1 MKILV
6 TGGAGFIGSHIV
18 EAYLVAGHDV
28 AVIDNLATGRRANC
42 PEGARLHEVDIHAR
56 ETERIFADFRP
67 DIVNHL
73 AAQASV
79 KVSTGDIVFDL
90 EVNGGG
96 TARIAD
102 LCVKNG
108 VKKLIYASSG
118 GTVYGNPDSLPVRE
132 DHPLRPVSPYGMSKL
147 VGEQYIGLM
156 HRLHGLQYTVLRYS
170 NAFGPRQDPNGEAGV
185 VAIFTGKMLAGEQ
198 CTIDGDG
205 DQRKDYIYVGD
216 IARAN
221 VIALEAGANGTYNI
235 GTGEGTSVN
244 TIFKALQA
252 ETGDAT
258 PAHHGPPRIG
268 DVRDFWLETSH
279 AAAELN
285 WRPEVPFEEGI
296 RLTVAS
302 FRP

>member
-1 MKILV
+1 MRILV
-6 TGGAGFIGSHIV
+6 TGGAGFIGSHVV
-18 EAYLVAGHDV
+18 EAYLAAGHEI

-42 PEGARLHEVDIHAR
+42 PEGAVLHEVDIHAR

-67 DIVNHL
+67 EIVNHH

-102 LCVKNG
+102 LCVRNDVRKI
-108 VKKLIYASSG
+108 IYSSSG
-118 GTVYGNPDSLPVRE
+118 GTVYGNPESLPVPE
-132 DHPLRPVSPYGMSKL
+132 SHPLRPVSPYGLSKL
-147 VGEQYIGLM
+147 VGEQYLGLM
-156 HRLHGLQYTVLRYS
+156 HRMHGLDSTIFRYS

-185 VAIFTGKMLAGEQ
+185 VAIFTGKMLASEQ

-205 DQRKDYIYVGD
+205 EQRKDYIYVGD

-221 VIALEAGANGTYNI
+221 VIALEAGSGAIVNI
-235 GTGEGTSVN
+235 GTGVGISVN
-244 TIFKALQA
+244 TIFKTLQA
-252 ETGDAT
+252 ETGDSAE
-258 PAHHGPPRIG
+258 PHHGPARVG
-268 DVRDFWLETSH
+268 DVRDFWLENSL
-279 AAAELN
+279 AGEVLG
-285 WRPEVPFEEGI
+285 WQPEVSFEDGI

-302 FRP
+302 FQG